1 MVCLYSN
8 WQKRRGVSSAQ
19 ERPGDEA
26 HLAPQGK
33 SRTGTYSSYVPW
45 KFLPIDLEPSATT
58 LDDLPRLTRA
68 DQSIVAECTVRGVNP
83 ECKAQYQ
90 LSRTY

>member
-1 MVCLYSN
+1 
-8 WQKRRGVSSAQ
+8 
-19 ERPGDEA
+19 
-26 HLAPQGK
+26 
-33 SRTGTYSSYVPW
+33 VPW